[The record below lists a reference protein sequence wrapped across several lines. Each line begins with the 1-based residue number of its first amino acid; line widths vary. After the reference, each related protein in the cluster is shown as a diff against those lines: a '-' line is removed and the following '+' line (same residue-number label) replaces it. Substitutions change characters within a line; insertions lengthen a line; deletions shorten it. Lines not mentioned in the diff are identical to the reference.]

1 MKIFSET
8 KGKHRKEHGDDVIQ
22 LRFKCDKRANE
33 PPNGELENLLSAL
46 GLSGN
51 DFLWDLKKRIWEF
64 FEIGAEPVQITKERL
79 SILSRNINNAADVPI
94 LRNKEGRRLLEKLEL
109 PESSSK
115 RSLEYTLVERV
126 INISSGKSKEKN
138 QEKISKKR
146 AGFEKS
152 KSHQKSSITPA
163 WLKSLLKQIQ
173 DLKADCDH
181 QERAHESLVES
192 LFVHLGYEKMR
203 EIKHRQGRIDIS
215 IHIGGT
221 SIIVAEV
228 KRDWRLT
235 IQNNKAVRQAYNYAL
250 ECGARFVI
258 VTNGDYYAFFDRQRG
273 LTYSRNFI
281 REFWLTRIEDQSLI
295 FLNKLRKEEMKNSQ
309 NNFHQ

>member
-22 LRFKCDKRANE
+22 LRFKCDKRENE

-64 FEIGAEPVQITKERL
+64 FEIG
-79 SILSRNINNAADVPI
+79 ADVPI